1 MKGPNYKNNYLSLSI
16 RYQTSKIQIMERTLV
31 KNIKENIGKEVK
43 IDVWVE
49 TIRKQGSIS
58 FLLVRDITGKVQVV
72 VVKSNKEIFEI
83 VEKINPESVVEIE
96 GLVKEEKQAP
106 GGFEIDPKKITI
118 LSLSSSELPIQVFE
132 KNEKEASIEKR
143 FDWRFLDLRKP
154 EKQLVFKVWTSLEK
168 GMREYFEKE
177 GFLQIYPPTL
187 MSTASESGS
196 EVFEVKYFDKK
207 AYLAQSP
214 QFYKQAAMAAGME
227 KVFMISSVYR
237 AEPSYTTRH
246 TTEFTSWD
254 FEISYID
261 SHLDVMKEEEK
272 LIVSAFKKVNEELDL
287 NLEIPSI
294 PFPKVSM
301 KEAKEMLAK
310 RKIKSEK
317 DFDVSPE
324 EERELS
330 KIIKEEKG
338 HDFVFLTDWPKEGRA
353 FYHMRYEDKPDI
365 TKGFDLLYKGIEVTT
380 GAQREHRVEILE
392 KQAEEKKLSLD
403 SIKDYLNFF
412 RYGCPPHGGVGIG
425 PARFVMKI
433 LDLPTVKEANFMPRD
448 VKRLTP

>member
-1 MKGPNYKNNYLSLSI
+1 MD
-16 RYQTSKIQIMERTLV
+16 RTLIF
-31 KNIKENIGKEVK
+31 KLKENIGENVK
-43 IDVWVE
+43 IKAWVE
-49 TIRKQGSIS
+49 TIRNQGSIS
-58 FLLVRDITGKVQVV
+58 FLSARDISGKVQVV
-72 VVKSNKEIFEI
+72 ILKANKEVFE
-83 VEKINPESVVEIE
+83 VVNKLTPESVIEVE

-106 GGFEIDPKKITI
+106 GGFEIDPKTI
-118 LSLSSSELPIQVFE
+118 KVLSLSGPELPIQVVE
-132 KNEKEASIEKR
+132 KNEKEASMEKR

-154 EKQLVFKVWTSLEK
+154 EKQLIFKVWTSLEK

-177 GFLQIYPPTL
+177 NFIQIYSPSL

-196 EVFEVKYFDKK
+196 EVFEVKYFNKK

-214 QFYKQAAMAAGME
+214 QFYKQAAMAAGLE
-227 KVFMISSVYR
+227 KVFMVGTVYR
-237 AEPSYTTRH
+237 AEPSFTTRH

-254 FEISYID
+254 FEISFID
-261 SHLDVMKEEEK
+261 SHLDIMAEEEK
-272 LIVSAFKKVNEELDL
+272 FLVSAFKKVNEELRL
-287 NLEIPSI
+287 NLDIPKI
-294 PFPKVSM
+294 PFPKITM
-301 KEAKEMLAK
+301 KEAKEKLK
-310 RKIKSEK
+310 IKGIKSEK

-330 KIIKEEKG
+330 KIIKEETG

-365 TKGFDLLYKGIEVTT
+365 TKSFDLLYKGIEVTT
-380 GAQREHRVEILE
+380 GAQREHRVDILE
-392 KQAEEKKLSLD
+392 GQAKEKKIPLE

-412 RYGCPPHGGVGIG
+412 RFGCPPHGGVGIG
-425 PARFVMKI
+425 PARIIMKM